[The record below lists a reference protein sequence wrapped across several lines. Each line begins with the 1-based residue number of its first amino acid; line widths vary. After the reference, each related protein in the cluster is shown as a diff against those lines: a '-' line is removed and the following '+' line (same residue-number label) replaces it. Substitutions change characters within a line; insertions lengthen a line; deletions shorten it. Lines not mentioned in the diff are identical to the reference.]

1 MTSEDGPLL
10 LRMTLLATSSDN
22 LRQIKTK
29 VIQKTLQVNVV
40 KFFFQKVLEGLI
52 LLGRKME

>member
-1 MTSEDGPLL
+1 MATEDGPLL

-52 LLGRKME
+52 LLGRKIE

>member
-40 KFFFQKVLEGLI
+40 KFFPKNPVGKENGM
-52 LLGRKME
+52 K